1 MTPELLRL
9 YRRFRADP
17 PFMLVGRNAELAIR
31 AARTLIEFQELADA
45 GLVKIDYEP
54 DQDPDPSFY
63 DTWEHLSERTRNR
76 LKEEYC
82 EDCFGVIT
90 YARTTE
96 DEDFEDVDSIWGC
109 AGYKD
114 PASPFENCYVIDL
127 MKTAIKHATA
137 PNYSI

>member
-9 YRRFRADP
+9 YRRFRTDP
-17 PFMLVGRNAELAIR
+17 PFMLYGSNAAQALS
-31 AARTLIEFQELADA
+31 AAKTLLQFQELEEA

-54 DQDPDPSFY
+54 DQDPDASYIDDWP
-63 DTWEHLSERTRNR
+63 HLSERTRQR
-76 LKEEYC
+76 LKDEYYDTC
-82 EDCFGVIT
+82 VGVIT

-96 DEDFEDVDSIWGC
+96 DDEWEDVDSIWGC

-114 PASPFENCYVIDL
+114 PTSPFENCYVIDL
-127 MKTAIKHATA
+127 MDTAIKHATA